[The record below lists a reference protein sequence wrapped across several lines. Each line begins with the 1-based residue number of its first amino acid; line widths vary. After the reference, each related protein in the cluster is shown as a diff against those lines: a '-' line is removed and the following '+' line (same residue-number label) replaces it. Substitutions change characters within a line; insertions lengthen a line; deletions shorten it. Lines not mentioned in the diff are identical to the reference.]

1 MTDLPLSGIKVIDF
15 TGVQAGPACTQM
27 LAWFGADVLKVERTS
42 GGDVT
47 RNQLRDIPDLDA
59 LYFTML
65 NSNKRSLAID
75 TKSPEGLEVME
86 KLVRGADVLV
96 ENFAPGAMDR
106 MGLSWDKL
114 QQWNPRLIF
123 GSVKGFNDDS
133 SWNDL
138 KVYENV
144 AQCAGG
150 NASVTGFWD
159 GPPTV
164 AGAALG
170 DSNTGMHLLIG
181 ILTALI
187 QRDKTGKGQKVS
199 AAMQDAVLN
208 LCRVKLR
215 DQQRLD
221 RVGYL
226 EEYPQWPNGEFGEAV
241 PRGGNAGGGGQPGW
255 VVKCKGWESD
265 PNAYIYFTIQ
275 EQNWK
280 RTAEA
285 IGRPEWV
292 DDPGYNTARAR
303 ADKIFD
309 IFAEI
314 EKWLADKTKYEAVDI
329 LRKWEVPCA
338 PVMSMKE
345 IAEDPDLRKSGS
357 VVEVEQPGRGTFLTV
372 GSPIKFSEFKPDIK
386 GAPLLGE
393 HTDEVLAELGY
404 DADTIAQVA
413 REEDRR
419 LNPARPGE
427 NRPRSPPGA
436 VPPILLAVHLPA
448 GKGASAMSVA
458 LVREIAATHRGQRGA
473 LLPILHAVQ
482 EALGCVPPEAI
493 PVLADELNLS
503 RADVHGVVSFYHDFR
518 SEPAGRTTVR
528 ICRGEACQALG
539 AERLVSHLR
548 DRCAISLGETN
559 LDGSLTVEQ
568 VFCLGNC
575 ALGPAAQVNGR
586 LVGRLDEARLSSIVD
601 EAVAQ

>member
-1 MTDLPLSGIKVIDF
+1 MSELPLAGLKVIDF

-47 RNQLRDIPDLDA
+47 RNQLRDIPDTDA

-65 NSNKRSLAID
+65 NSNKRSLAIN
-75 TKSPEGLEVME
+75 TKSPQGLEVME
-86 KLVRGADVLV
+86 KLIRQADVLV

-114 QQWNPRLIF
+114 QSWNPRLIF

-150 NASVTGFWD
+150 SASTTGFWD

-164 AGAALG
+164 TGAALG

-187 QRDKTGKGQKVS
+187 GRDKTGKGQRVS
-199 AAMQDAVLN
+199 ASMQDAVLN

-215 DQQRLD
+215 DQQRLE

-226 EEYPQWPNGEFGEAV
+226 EEYPQYPHGEFGDAV

-255 VVKCKGWESD
+255 VLKCKGWESD
-265 PNAYIYFTIQ
+265 PNAYIYFTVQ
-275 EQNWK
+275 EQNWA
-280 RTAEA
+280 RTAGA
-285 IGRPEWV
+285 IGRPEWA
-292 DDPGYNTARAR
+292 DDPGYNTAQAR
-303 ADKIFD
+303 QDKIFD

-338 PVMSMKE
+338 PVFSMKE
-345 IAEDPDLRKSGS
+345 LAVDPDLRKSGS
-357 VVEVEQPGRGTFLTV
+357 IVEVEQKGRGSFLTV
-372 GSPIKFSEFKPDIK
+372 GSPIKFSEFKPEIK

-393 HTDEVLAELGY
+393 HTDDVLTELGY
-404 DADTIAQVA
+404 DAATIATW
-413 REEDRR
+413 RE
-419 LNPARPGE
+419 N
-427 NRPRSPPGA
+427 N
-436 VPPILLAVHLPA
+436 I
-448 GKGASAMSVA
+448 
-458 LVREIAATHRGQRGA
+458 
-473 LLPILHAVQ
+473 
-482 EALGCVPPEAI
+482 
-493 PVLADELNLS
+493 
-503 RADVHGVVSFYHDFR
+503 VV
-518 SEPAGRTTVR
+518 
-528 ICRGEACQALG
+528 
-539 AERLVSHLR
+539 
-548 DRCAISLGETN
+548 
-559 LDGSLTVEQ
+559 
-568 VFCLGNC
+568 
-575 ALGPAAQVNGR
+575 
-586 LVGRLDEARLSSIVD
+586 
-601 EAVAQ
+601 